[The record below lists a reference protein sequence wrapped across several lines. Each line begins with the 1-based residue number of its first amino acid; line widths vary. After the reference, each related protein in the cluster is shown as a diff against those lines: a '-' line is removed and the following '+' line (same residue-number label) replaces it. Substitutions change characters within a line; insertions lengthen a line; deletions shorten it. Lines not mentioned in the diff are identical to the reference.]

1 MLSEVECADSLP
13 FFKDSSPTYEITDND
28 KIIAPS
34 IGEVD
39 SDPEKLR
46 EIRGHGRY
54 FGVEDG
60 EDGIVEPL
68 PKCNNCSQRGHLKKN
83 CPHVI
88 CSYCGIMDDHYSTHC
103 PKTMRCSHC
112 NESGHYRQ
120 HCPVKWKRIFCT
132 LCNSSKHSRDRCPS
146 IWRSYCLKDSKQKRL
161 MPLHL
166 IFCYN
171 CGGKGHFG
179 DDCMEGR
186 SSRVPND
193 DGSAFAGNNLPSLAR
208 KDYGR
213 NLKEYKEKAANEY
226 PYDDYDYDNYDFN
239 YDGGDDYYYD
249 NKHSSSKSNKRSA
262 VDYGD
267 AKPSNFY
274 APPYSK
280 RAKRSNNSSN
290 YNNYG
295 NRPTNP
301 PAPTVKG
308 KVLPPKPTRSHPL
321 DFPRNPNVNIPRYG
335 SSSYQPSNDRYRNYN
350 SYSSFKKRR

>member
-1 MLSEVECADSLP
+1 MLSEVESADSLP
-13 FFKDSSPTYEITDND
+13 FFKDSSPAYMADD
-28 KIIAPS
+28 KKILAPS
-34 IGEVD
+34 IEEVD

-46 EIRGHGRY
+46 TIRGQGRY
-54 FGVEDG
+54 FGLEDSA
-60 EDGIVEPL
+60 DAIVEPL

-88 CSYCGIMDDHYSTHC
+88 CSYCGMMDDHYSTHC

-120 HCPVKWKRIFCT
+120 HCPMKWKRIYCT

-146 IWRSYCLKDSKQKRL
+146 IWRSYCLEESKKRRIL
-161 MPLHL
+161 PIHL

-179 DDCMEGR
+179 DDCLEQR

-193 DGSAFAGNNLPSLAR
+193 DGSAFAGNNLPSSVRRDYMRSLNEYHDR
-208 KDYGR
+208 KDR
-213 NLKEYKEKAANEY
+213 DN
-226 PYDDYDYDNYDFN
+226 DDSYYDFYEPRSTRGAN
-239 YDGGDDYYYD
+239 Y
-249 NKHSSSKSNKRSA
+249 NSQKSKKQY

-267 AKPSNFY
+267 ARPSNFY
-274 APPYSK
+274 APPYK
-280 RAKRSNNSSN
+280 KNKGNKNSSIP
-290 YNNYG
+290 
-295 NRPTNP
+295 PT
-301 PAPTVKG
+301 PTIKG

-335 SSSYQPSNDRYRNYN
+335 NSSYSAPDDRYKKYN
-350 SYSSFKKRR
+350 SYSSFRKRK

>member
-1 MLSEVECADSLP
+1 MLSEVESADTLP
-13 FFKDSSPTYEITDND
+13 FFKDASPKYEVNEND

-34 IGEVD
+34 IAEVD

-46 EIRGHGRY
+46 EIRGQGRY
-54 FGVEDG
+54 FGIEDG

-88 CSYCGIMDDHYSTHC
+88 CSYCGVLDDHYSTHC

-112 NESGHYRQ
+112 NEPGHYRQ
-120 HCPVKWKRIFCT
+120 HCPVKWKRVFCT
-132 LCNSSKHSRDRCPS
+132 LCHSSRHSRDRCPS
-146 IWRSYCLKDSKQKRL
+146 IWRSYCLKESSDKRVL
-161 MPLHL
+161 PLHQ
-166 IFCYN
+166 IYCYN

-179 DDCMEGR
+179 DDCLEAR

-193 DGSAFAGNNLPSLAR
+193 DGSAFAGNNLPSSVR
-208 KDYGR
+208 PDYNR
-213 NLKEYKEKAANEY
+213 NLKEYKVKTDY
-226 PYDDYDYDNYDFN
+226 SYDDYDYNNYNFEED
-239 YDGGDDYYYD
+239 DGGSHYYSSRYNNGESNG
-249 NKHSSSKSNKRSA
+249 NKNKRSA

-267 AKPSNFY
+267 ARPSNFY
-274 APPYSK
+274 APPYNK
-280 RAKRSNNSSN
+280 KNNRSNNSN
-290 YNNYG
+290 GG
-295 NRPTNP
+295 NGNTARL

-350 SYSSFKKRR
+350 SYSGFKKRR